1 MKYLTKKSE
10 YKFINSLISEIIT
23 DDKSLPDNVFQS
35 GFDKFSLIDF
45 DWIFSDGFFEK
56 IINLLSI
63 SGDKSFYFA
72 VLDPEPETY
81 YFKHFKKYNIVEFNN
96 DDSENVYFNALNS
109 DPGNSPADALS
120 CNSSKLILFSK
131 SKDWVFYCDRYY
143 ELCICAF
150 SNKEVKEVFDIHFNE
165 KALNRN
171 EVDDFI
177 SFIVSNSL
185 DEIVEEFKKSYF

>member
-1 MKYLTKKSE
+1 MKYLSQKSE
-10 YKFINSLISEIIT
+10 YKFITTLISEIII
-23 DDKSLPDNVFQS
+23 DHKSLPENVFQR
-35 GFDKFSLIDF
+35 GFNKFSLIDF

-56 IINLLSI
+56 IINLLLI

-109 DPGNSPADALS
+109 DPGDSPADALS
-120 CNSSKLILFSK
+120 CNSSKLILFSE
-131 SKDWVFYCDRYY
+131 SKDWAFYCDRYY

-150 SNKEVKEVFDIHFNE
+150 SNNEVKEVFDIHFKE
-165 KALNRN
+165 KVLNRN
-171 EVDDFI
+171 EIGNFI
-177 SFIVSNSL
+177 SDMFSNNL
-185 DEIVEEFKKSYF
+185 GGIVEEFKKSFF